1 MKHYKFDNF
10 SFNPKPR
17 FSLQNS
23 VDKLKKMGWKK
34 IMIWSAL
41 IISGLIAAAVA
52 TFIILI
58 AVVSIGLP
66 DVKDLDKLSIAQSTT
81 IYDRE
86 GNVLYVKHGG
96 ENRQY
101 VEFSQISTNIIDATV
116 AIEDDQFW
124 IHPGFDTIG
133 IIRAVVNN
141 ALHLSSTQGGSTIT
155 QQYIKNTFLSSEKS
169 YIRKLKE
176 LILAIR
182 LEQTYDKKK
191 ILELYLNKIPYG
203 NNSYGVEKAAEVY
216 FGKHAKDLDIAES
229 SVLASLPKSQSY
241 YNPYGPHQ
249 YSSLT
254 RQFSPE
260 EITQRNI
267 TAEKDLNDNEFLRG
281 LIGKNIKIDETRTIY
296 IQGRTDLVLKAM
308 EKMGKISEEQKKESL
323 LKLQN
328 IKFTAYHEQ
337 IKHPHFVFYV
347 LSQLE
352 EKYGKEVIEQGGL
365 NVYTTLDPN
374 MQDSAEKIIAEEA
387 AKNDEKYNVKNAGL
401 IAIDPITGEILT
413 MVGSRNYWDP
423 KIDGQVN
430 VADSFRQPGSS
441 FKPFVYAQA
450 FYNRYAPASIIFDT
464 ETRMG
469 LSAFPKNF
477 DGKFRGP
484 ISIREAL
491 GQSRNIPAIK
501 AYFLA
506 GEQKPIIDLAQKMG
520 INFLDT
526 TRDYG
531 YTLSIGTAE
540 VKLIDMVSA
549 FGVFANNGVRQKPI
563 TILKVT
569 NAKGD
574 ILEEA
579 ATQPGEEVL
588 DPQIAYL
595 ITSILS
601 DTGVRLGPNMTV
613 DGHTNAAKT
622 GTSNRKTPAGKYLPH
637 DLWAVGYTPHLAA
650 GVWTGN
656 NRDDEGELS
665 IYADGYTTSAP
676 IFKKF
681 MIAALK
687 DKPNEEFPIPE
698 GIKQVMISK
707 ANGMLPG
714 PNTPADQQ
722 KLELFASFSVP
733 TEIDDSYLEAE
744 VDTRNNKLAN
754 EYCPEDFIAKK
765 TFLNLHDIAPY
776 PEWEKGAQAWI
787 QSHMGETAGPNT
799 ILGPPPITSSEL
811 CTPENLGKKP
821 AIEITWP
828 AAGETVQS
836 GINFI
841 VKVKITAPNK
851 LDKVEY
857 YYDDLYK
864 YNSSTSPYDGVIRL
878 PKGEIGT
885 NRHTVTAKAIDIYGY
900 SSEYTVEI
908 KTSPDGSS
916 ASSTTTPS
924 TAADS
929 GPETSTPAS
938 SPTPQPSASTPS
950 SNSQT
955 TTTIPVPPTPLPDPN
970 QPTI

>member
-1 MKHYKFDNF
+1 MKHFNFNNF

-23 VDKLKKMGWKK
+23 VDTLKKMGWKK
-34 IMIWSAL
+34 ILIWSAL
-41 IISGLIAAAVA
+41 IVSGLIAAAVA

-124 IHPGFDTIG
+124 THPGFDALG
-133 IIRAVVNN
+133 IIRSVVNN
-141 ALHLSSTQGGSTIT
+141 TLHLSSTQGGSTIT

-203 NNSYGVEKAAEVY
+203 NNSYGVEKGAEVY
-216 FGKHAKDLDIAES
+216 FGKHAKDLDLAES
-229 SVLASLPKSQSY
+229 SILASLPKSQSY
-241 YNPYGPHQ
+241 YNPYGPHE

-254 RQFSPE
+254 RQFTSE
-260 EITQRNI
+260 ELAQRNI
-267 TAEKDLNDNEFLRG
+267 LAEKDLNDNEFLRG
-281 LIGKNIKIDETRTIY
+281 LIGKNIKLDDNRTIY

-308 EKMGKISEEQKKESL
+308 EKMGKISEEQKKDAL
-323 LKLQN
+323 LKLQT

-374 MQDSAEKIIAEEA
+374 MQDSAEQIIADEA
-387 AKNDEKYNVKNAGL
+387 KKNEEKYNVKNAGL
-401 IAIDPITGEILT
+401 VAIDPTTGEILT
-413 MVGSRNYWDP
+413 MVGSRDYWDP

-450 FYNRYAPASIIFDT
+450 SVIFDT
-464 ETRMG
+464 ETKMG
-469 LSAFPKNF
+469 LSAYPKDF
-477 DGKFRGP
+477 DGIFRGP
-484 ISIREAL
+484 MSIREAL

-520 INFLDT
+520 VNFLDT

-531 YTLSIGTAE
+531 YTLAIGSAE

-549 FGVFANNGVRQKPI
+549 FGVFANGGIRQKPI

-574 ILEEA
+574 VLEEA
-579 ATQPGEEVL
+579 TPQPGEEVL

-601 DTGVRLGPNMTV
+601 DLSVRLGPNMTV

-622 GTSNRKTPAGKYLPH
+622 GTSNRKTPDNKYLPH

-656 NRDDEGELS
+656 NRDDEGDLS

-681 MIAALK
+681 MNAALK
-687 DKPNEEFPIPE
+687 DKPNEEFPIPD

-707 ANGMLPG
+707 ANGKLPG

-733 TEIDDSYLEAE
+733 TEIDDSYLEAD

-754 EYCPEDFIAKK
+754 EYCPADFTAKK

-776 PEWEKGAQAWI
+776 PEWEKGAQAWV

-799 ILGPPPITSSEL
+799 ILGPPPTVTSEL
-811 CTPENLGKKP
+811 CTPENMGKKP
-821 AIEITWP
+821 AIEITYP
-828 AAGETVQS
+828 SAGGTLQS
-836 GINFI
+836 GVNFI
-841 VKVKITAPNK
+841 VKVNVTASNK
-851 LDKVEY
+851 LEKVEY
-857 YYDDLYK
+857 YYDGLYK
-864 YNSSTSPYDGVIRL
+864 YNSSTAPYDGVIRL

-885 NRHTVTAKAIDIYGY
+885 NRHTVTAKAVDIYGY
-900 SSEYTVEI
+900 SSEFTVEI
-908 KTSPDGSS
+908 KTGSS
-916 ASSTTTPS
+916 ASGTSTT
-924 TAADS
+924 ADS
-929 GPETSTPAS
+929 GPETSNSGSNP
-938 SPTPQPSASTPS
+938 PSGSAGTSGSQATST
-950 SNSQT
+950 T
-955 TTTIPVPPTPLPDPN
+955 PVPAIPPPDPN